1 MKVSIIIPSYNYAGF
16 LGECLDSILAQSLA
30 DWEVWIVDDGSTD
43 HTAQVSKQYQNKDK
57 RIKYHYQENHGLSN
71 ARNKG
76 LSLSTGAY
84 LQFLDADDLIS
95 KHKLELQ
102 VKHLEENSKIGI
114 SYCQTWYFDTKF
126 PQKIWEDFALKN
138 QTRHPILDDQGFG
151 LLQALI
157 RGNFT
162 TVSSPLV
169 RRSIIEDGIVF
180 PESVSNSEDWY
191 FWLQCALHGNH
202 FQYLPSPS
210 AFTKI
215 RVHDA
220 SMSQQK
226 LRMYYGELQLRQ
238 WLSGQI
244 TQTPLPPKE
253 KEHLM
258 ILNQVQE
265 EKIFKHTMLTG
276 PLWNISHLKQ
286 MFQLSDFRRLI
297 KYHKLAR
304 KHQRV
309 LSKANF

>member
-1 MKVSIIIPSYNYAGF
+1 
-16 LGECLDSILAQSLA
+16 LDSILAQSWA

-43 HTAQVSKQYQNKDK
+43 HTEQVAKLYQIKDK

-71 ARNKG
+71 ARNTG
-76 LSLSTGAY
+76 LSLSTGEY

-102 VKHLEENSKIGI
+102 VRHLEENPEISI

-126 PQKIWEDFALKN
+126 PEKTWEDLALKN

-151 LLQALI
+151 LLQTLI
-157 RGNFT
+157 RGNYT

-169 RRSIIEDGIVF
+169 RRAIIEDGIVF
-180 PESVSNSEDWY
+180 PESVTNSEDWY
-191 FWLQCALHGNH
+191 FWLQCALRGHH
-202 FQYLPSPS
+202 FQYLPNTS

-215 RVHDA
+215 RVHAD

-226 LRMYYGELQLRQ
+226 LQMYYGELQLRQ
-238 WLSGQI
+238 WLSEQI
-244 TQTPLPPKE
+244 TGTSLHPKE
-253 KEHLM
+253 KEQLL

-265 EKIFKHTMLTG
+265 ERLFKHTMLTG
-276 PLWNISHLKQ
+276 PLWNVPHLKQ
-286 MFQLSDFRRLI
+286 MFRLSDFSKLI
-297 KYHKLAR
+297 KYHNLAR

-309 LSKANF
+309 LSHANF

>member
-1 MKVSIIIPSYNYAGF
+1 MKVSIIIPCYNYAGY
-16 LGECLDSILAQSLA
+16 LGECLDSILAQSWA

-43 HTAQVSKQYQNKDK
+43 HTEQVAKLYQIKDK

-71 ARNKG
+71 ARNTG

-84 LQFLDADDLIS
+84 IQFLDADDLIS
-95 KHKLELQ
+95 RHKLELQ
-102 VKHLEENSKIGI
+102 VKHLEENPEIGI

-126 PQKIWEDFALKN
+126 PQKTWEDFALKN

-180 PESVSNSEDWY
+180 PESVTNSEDWY
-191 FWLQCALHGNH
+191 FWLQCALRGHH
-202 FQYLPSPS
+202 FQYLRNTS

-215 RVHDA
+215 RVHGD

-238 WLSGQI
+238 WLSEQI
-244 TQTPLPPKE
+244 PQTSLPPKE
-253 KEHLM
+253 KEQLL

-265 EKIFKHTMLTG
+265 ERLFKHTMLIG
-276 PLWNISHLKQ
+276 PLWNIQHLKQ
-286 MFQLSDFRRLI
+286 MFQLSDFPRLL
-297 KYHKLAR
+297 KYHYLAR

-309 LSKANF
+309 LSQTNF